1 MHLYIIIPAS
11 LFMIALGIALEVA
24 LSISQKN
31 QGSSNS
37 FLVQFPMT
45 EAFVSS
51 AVGFNVPEKNV
62 FKFASQQF
70 LTVSIRARTLVSYR
84 PEGVG
89 SAGL

>member
-31 QGSSNS
+31 QGALYS
-37 FLVQFPMT
+37 FLIQFPMT
-45 EAFVSS
+45 EVSP

-70 LTVSIRARTLVSYR
+70 LTVSIHARTLVSYR

-89 SAGL
+89 RVGS